1 MQVED
6 PVADPAED
14 SASRRPG
21 ACLDDEADGQA
32 SNQASDRADELI
44 GEVIGDLEILSVFAE
59 PSAPLESPEQIYARV
74 FRLLRP
80 RTALPVIRVRFRP
93 YANAN
98 AQVKLDRGTLLVSLA
113 DTLEGAPAPV
123 MEALAEILLSKL
135 FRRPVPVES
144 NARYRR
150 YLNRKDIRRSLDLV
164 RQIRGRKRVEGPQ
177 GVRFHLD
184 EMFAELNFR
193 YFHGLMA
200 RPILGWSPYASRTIL
215 GHYDPSH
222 NAIVL
227 SRTLDRPDTPRL
239 AVEYVLFHE
248 MLHLRYPAEHNGARR
263 CVHTRTFKDAEKQF
277 EQLAE
282 AKRMLHAL

>member
-6 PVADPAED
+6 QVVDDQIDAAGILTAAAGPA
-14 SASRRPG
+14 A
-21 ACLDDEADGQA
+21 A
-32 SNQASDRADELI
+32 
-44 GEVIGDLEILSVFAE
+44 
-59 PSAPLESPEQIYARV
+59 LESPEQIYSRV
-74 FRLLRP
+74 FRQFRP

-113 DTLEGAPAPV
+113 DTLEGAPSLV

-150 YLNRKDIRRSLDLV
+150 YLNRKDVRRSLDLV

-200 RPILGWSPYASRTIL
+200 RPILGWSPFASRTLL

-227 SRTLDRPDTPRL
+227 SRTLDRLETPRV

-263 CVHTRTFKDAEKQF
+263 RVHTRAFKDAEKKF

-282 AKRMLHAL
+282 AKRILRVL